1 VRKGKRVIGENGGTN
16 IFDAT
21 VRAAQS
27 EAREHADF
35 ETAMKSPDGLG
46 LKS

>member
-1 VRKGKRVIGENGGTN
+1 VRKGKGVIGENGRPN

-21 VRAAQS
+21 VRAVQS